1 MGDEHLATSSGKEGR
16 MPDRD
21 SRLFEARYDIA
32 IAAHHLQMPRSTL
45 KSWVSGMGDFRPLL
59 EPPRPGFLSFVNL
72 TEAFVLLALRRRYH
86 IRMPRIRSAIAYTQ
100 AELGV
105 EHPLAFQEFTTDHVD
120 LFVRTAG
127 VFVNASKG
135 GQTKLD
141 EVLGELKRIE
151 WRDKRP
157 IALFPVL
164 SHRDDSDARPIR
176 ISPLVA
182 FGRPVLTG
190 TRIPI
195 SAVADRFYGGESVV
209 ELADDYG
216 VPVTA
221 IEDAVRVE
229 REPAA
234 A

>member
-1 MGDEHLATSSGKEGR
+1 
-16 MPDRD
+16 MPDHD
-21 SRLFEARYDIA
+21 QRLFEARYDIA
-32 IAAHHLQMPRSTL
+32 AAAHHLGMPRSTL
-45 KSWVSGMGDFRPLL
+45 SSWLSGMGNFRPVLT
-59 EPPRPGFLSFVNL
+59 PPRPGYLSFINL
-72 TEAFVLLALRRRYH
+72 TEAFVLVALRRRYRIKMPN
-86 IRMPRIRSAIAYTQ
+86 IRDAIAY
-100 AELGV
+100 AERELQV
-105 EHPLAFQEFTTDHVD
+105 DHPLAFQEFTTDYVD

-127 VFVNASKG
+127 GVVNASRG

-141 EVLGELKRIE
+141 GVLSELSRIE

-157 IALFPVL
+157 IALFPVPG
-164 SHRDDSDARPIR
+164 HGQDADARPIR

-195 SAVADRFYGGESVV
+195 SAVADRFYSGESIGD
-209 ELADDYG
+209 LADDYE
-216 VPVTA
+216 VPLSAV
-221 IEDAVRVE
+221 EEAVRVE

>member
-1 MGDEHLATSSGKEGR
+1 
-16 MPDRD
+16 MPNIRD
-21 SRLFEARYDIA
+21 
-32 IAAHHLQMPRSTL
+32 
-45 KSWVSGMGDFRPLL
+45 
-59 EPPRPGFLSFVNL
+59 
-72 TEAFVLLALRRRYH
+72 
-86 IRMPRIRSAIAYTQ
+86 AIAYTER
-100 AELGV
+100 ELEV
-105 EHPLAFQEFTTDHVD
+105 EHPLAFQEFTTDYVD

-127 VFVNASKG
+127 VLVNASKG

-141 EVLGELKRIE
+141 GVLGELMRIE

-157 IALFPVL
+157 IALFPVV
-164 SHRDDSDARPIR
+164 SHREDADARPIR

-195 SAVADRFYGGESVV
+195 SAVADRFYGGESVG

-216 VPVTA
+216 VSVNA

>member
-1 MGDEHLATSSGKEGR
+1 
-16 MPDRD
+16 
-21 SRLFEARYDIA
+21 LFEARYDVVA
-32 IAAHHLQMPRSTL
+32 AAHHLRMPRSTL
-45 KSWVSGMGDFRPLL
+45 ASWVGGKDGFRPLL
-59 EPPRPGFLSFVNL
+59 EPPRIGYLSFINL
-72 TEAFVLLALRRRYH
+72 TEAFVLLALRRRYKIKMPH
-86 IRMPRIRSAIAYTQ
+86 IRDAIAYTEQ
-100 AELGV
+100 HLEV
-105 EHPLAFQEFTTDHVD
+105 EHPLAFQEFTTDCVD

-127 VFVNASKG
+127 GIVNASKG
-135 GQTKLD
+135 GQIKLD
-141 EVLGELKRIE
+141 DVLGDLMRIE

-164 SHRDDSDARPIR
+164 SHRVHADARPIR

-182 FGRPVLTG
+182 FGQPVITG

-195 SAVADRFYGGESVV
+195 SAVADRFYGGESIG

-216 VPVTA
+216 VPLSA
-221 IEDAVRVE
+221 IEEAVRVE